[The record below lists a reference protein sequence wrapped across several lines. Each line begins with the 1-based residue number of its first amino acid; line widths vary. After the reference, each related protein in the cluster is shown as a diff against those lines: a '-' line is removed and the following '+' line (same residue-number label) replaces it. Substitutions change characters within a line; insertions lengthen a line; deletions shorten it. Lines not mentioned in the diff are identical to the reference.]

1 MTYRALLA
9 PFAPLALLAAAPAPA
24 PESQLPLVQA
34 HLRAVESMT
43 ADFTQTDRSGKSV
56 SGVLTL
62 KKPGKIRFQ
71 YEKGVPILV
80 VSDGKSLWFLDYQ
93 VGQKQRWPVEDAPL
107 GVLLDP
113 SKDATRYAHIVPS
126 LRPDVIQVEAADPK
140 HPEYGKI
147 TLVFSKTPGAPGGLQ
162 LQGWTALDGQN
173 NRTIVQLRN
182 QRFNAPVAENMFRFN
197 DPKPGA
203 GRR

>member
-9 PFAPLALLAAAPAPA
+9 PFAPLALLAAAPA

-147 TLVFSKTPGAPGGLQ
+147 TLVFSKTAGAPGGLQ